1 MAIDVPARPGA
12 YRILV
17 AVDASWRDLTTLEP
31 LVGLA
36 GDLPAELL
44 GLFIEDVNLLRL
56 AALPIAREVTYGL
69 GGERK
74 LDLAGVERQL
84 RWQAEQL
91 RQIFAS
97 AAERA
102 RLPWSFRVVR
112 GQLSSELVQAAR
124 DADLLVFGIPDQSRE
139 RRVLAPGGVS
149 AVAQIER
156 SILWLHPRATPRGP
170 VMVLFDGTEASRQA
184 VDSAA
189 RLARQRRRELVLL
202 LPPPLA
208 SPGSQAREQAAE
220 WLSSLSPQPRQVPLA
235 RADAPNLLRA
245 VRSHGAEVLVLPGGS
260 PMLTEQTLGDLL
272 RSATCSVVLAR

>member
-1 MAIDVPARPGA
+1 MAIDAPARPGA

-17 AVDASWRDLTTLEP
+17 AVDASWRELTTLEQV
-31 LVGLA
+31 VGLA

-44 GLFIEDVNLLRL
+44 GLFIEDVNLVRL

-74 LDLAGVERQL
+74 LDLPGVERQL

-97 AAERA
+97 AAERV

-124 DADLLVFGIPDQSRE
+124 DADLLVLGIPDQSRE
-139 RRVLAPGGVS
+139 RRVSVQWGFSTL
-149 AVAQIER
+149 AQIER
-156 SILWLHPRATPRGP
+156 SILWLHPRVTPPGP
-170 VMVLFDGTEASRQA
+170 VMVLFDGTDVSRQA
-184 VDSAA
+184 VESAA
-189 RLARQRRRELVLL
+189 RLARHRRRELVVL

-208 SPGSQAREQAAE
+208 SPGAREQAAE
-220 WLSSLSPQPRQVPLA
+220 WLSGLSPRPRQVPLA
-235 RADAPNLLRA
+235 SADAPNLLRA

-260 PMLTEQTLGDLL
+260 LTLTEQTLSELL